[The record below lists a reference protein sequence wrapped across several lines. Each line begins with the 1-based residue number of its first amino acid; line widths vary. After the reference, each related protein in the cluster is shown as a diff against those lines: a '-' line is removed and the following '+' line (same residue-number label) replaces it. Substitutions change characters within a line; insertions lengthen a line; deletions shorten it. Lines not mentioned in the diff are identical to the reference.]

1 MLDPSTRFYR
11 TDLDNSLV
19 KKWLMLQAYRA
30 EGELF
35 CPLEGDAI
43 LCTVSRT
50 YSKVFIRIRYRTYMH
65 PLLTTTYKTGRPP
78 SHSLTHGHCLCGDF
92 SLRPR

>member
-30 EGELF
+30 EGEEF
-35 CPLEGDAI
+35 CPLEGDAV

-50 YSKVFIRIRYRTYMH
+50 YSKVRIRYRPCMH
-65 PLLTTTYKTGRPP
+65 PLLTITYKTGRPP
-78 SHSLTHGHCLCGDF
+78 SHSLAHRHCLCGDF
-92 SLRPR
+92 SLPPR